1 MAFYLFIYFLLFYFF
16 KKSLFSK
23 KCWFSICLPSRSVSL
38 RSIFTL
44 YSAGVW
50 LRLRSASRGRLR
62 VKAGFSP
69 RTLCPF
75 SLASWKT
82 SYWSV
87 ITCDTRSPHTHSRT
101 VGCELWMVRLQEQL
115 LKIILFTCSTG
126 VGSAFTSWSKPQ
138 EPQMEEMCSLIF
150 YYITVARFLP
160 QLRFAQMSLSPSWLP
175 VSHYHRDNHP
185 VHNTQDAVC
194 R

>member
-1 MAFYLFIYFLLFYFF
+1 MLTVKVGISAIYLHAVLGR
-16 KKSLFSK
+16 SVAQA
-23 KCWFSICLPSRSVSL
+23 SICEERKAPSE
-38 RSIFTL
+38 
-44 YSAGVW
+44 
-50 LRLRSASRGRLR
+50 GR
-62 VKAGFSP
+62 VQPSN
-69 RTLCPF
+69 TVPF
-75 SLASWKT
+75 QPCILKNIILISDYMWHPEPT
-82 SYWSV
+82 
-87 ITCDTRSPHTHSRT
+87 HTHSRT

-160 QLRFAQMSLSPSWLP
+160 QLRFTQMSLSPSWLP